1 MKHSNAATVF
11 MGLCSLVVT
20 FALTTN
26 ALAQDSLTENKGI
39 SIQDLFTSSG
49 WMGDGE
55 FGRKYITF
63 EGTNKSNPH
72 SNPSCIKIKYV
83 FGPKKW
89 AGIYWQNQPDN
100 WGDLPGNDYSKENLT
115 QVTFWARGATGK
127 EVVEFKS
134 GGIKNSSKTH
144 YDTFVRTTGRVS
156 LTTNWKLY
164 TINLKNADLSS
175 VIGGFCW
182 VASKDYNN
190 SDNITF
196 YLDDIQ
202 FQ

>member
-1 MKHSNAATVF
+1 MKYPIGNTLF
-11 MGLCSLVVT
+11 MGLCSLIVA
-20 FALTTN
+20 FILTTN
-26 ALAQDSLTENKGI
+26 ALAQDSLSENRGI
-39 SIQDLFTSSG
+39 NIQNLFTSSG
-49 WMGDGE
+49 WVGDGE

-63 EGTNKSNPH
+63 EGANEINPH
-72 SNPSCIKIKYV
+72 SNPSCIKIKYE

-100 WGDLPGNDYSKENLT
+100 WGDLPGNNYSKEGLT
-115 QVTFWARGATGK
+115 QVTFWAKGTSGK
-127 EVVEFKS
+127 EVLEFKS
-134 GGIKNSSKTH
+134 GGIRHSSKTH
-144 YDTFVRTTGRVS
+144 HDTYVSTTGRIT
-156 LTTNWKLY
+156 LATNWKQY

-190 SDNITF
+190 SDSITF

>member
-1 MKHSNAATVF
+1 MKHSNTATLF
-11 MGLCSLVVT
+11 MGLCSLMIV

-39 SIQDLFTSSG
+39 SIQNLFTSSG

-63 EGTNKSNPH
+63 EGANESNPH
-72 SNPSCIKIKYV
+72 SSPSCIKIKYV

-100 WGDLPGNDYSKENLT
+100 WGDLPGNNYSKEDLAK
-115 QVTFWARGATGK
+115 VTFWARGTTGK
-127 EVVEFKS
+127 EIVEFKS
-134 GGIKNSSKTH
+134 GGIKNSGKTH
-144 YDTFVRTTGRVS
+144 HDTYVRTTGRVS
-156 LTTNWKLY
+156 LTTNWKQY

-190 SDNITF
+190 SDSITF
-196 YLDDIQ
+196 YLDDLQ